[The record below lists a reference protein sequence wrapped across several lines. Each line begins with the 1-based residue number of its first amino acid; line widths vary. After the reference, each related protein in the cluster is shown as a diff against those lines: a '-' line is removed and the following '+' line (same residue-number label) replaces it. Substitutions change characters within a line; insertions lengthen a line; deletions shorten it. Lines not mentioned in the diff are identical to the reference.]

1 MQNQQNLSPKRAKKQ
16 ENLKSKGRGE
26 KRREEKRFLRM
37 LGGQF
42 IDQEEGNK
50 KNKIK

>member
-1 MQNQQNLSPKRAKKQ
+1 
-16 ENLKSKGRGE
+16 
-26 KRREEKRFLRM
+26 M

-50 KNKIK
+50 KNKIIVIKKRGHMSIGISIELLGEVD

>member
-1 MQNQQNLSPKRAKKQ
+1 
-16 ENLKSKGRGE
+16 
-26 KRREEKRFLRM
+26 M

-50 KNKIK
+50 KKKKNNSNKKKGAYEHWNLHRVVG